1 MINISDLVPLEH
13 EEQAKKALIMGIH
26 NKLQLYIIDR
36 EKSSPRLLSAG
47 ELEEIRTAPPD
58 DRKISITLWRHP
70 SGISPYQNVG
80 YLDLW
85 VEKSKYDVIFKP
97 VDEQVKEEKGL
108 DIPKSVHEI
117 DLSKSPYWN
126 TFELQTKTAI
136 FKYPEW
142 ETNCKKNK
150 RRITKESIKNWV
162 KENIDKDIRKAE
174 IIKNTLSDIFQ

>member
-13 EEQAKKALIMGIH
+13 EEQVKKALIMGIN
-26 NKLQLYIIDR
+26 NKLQMYIIDR
-36 EKSSPRLLSAG
+36 EKSSPRLLSSG
-47 ELEEIRTAPPD
+47 ELEEIRTAPPN
-58 DRKISITLWRHP
+58 RKVHITLGNHP
-70 SGISPYQNVG
+70 SGINPYQNVG

-85 VEKSKYDVIFKP
+85 LEKSKYDVIFKP
-97 VDEQVKEEKGL
+97 INEQVKEEGL
-108 DIPKSVHEI
+108 DIPKNVHEI

-126 TFELQTKTAI
+126 AFELQTKTAI

-162 KENIDKDIRKAE
+162 KENIDKDVRKAE